1 MYIIL
6 LSIFW
11 VSNYTGVS
19 FWMQNILLRDVSVLK
34 FKLKQRYPVVYVT
47 EASFSV
53 RKQFRVIM
61 CRLMAEDF
69 PK

>member
-1 MYIIL
+1 MYIII

-19 FWMQNILLRDVSVLK
+19 IWMQNILLRDVSVLK
-34 FKLKQRYPVVYVT
+34 FKLKQRCPVMYVIK
-47 EASFSV
+47 ASFSV
-53 RKQFRVIM
+53 RMQFRVLM

>member
-1 MYIIL
+1 
-6 LSIFW
+6 
-11 VSNYTGVS
+11 
-19 FWMQNILLRDVSVLK
+19 MQNILLRDVSVLK
-34 FKLKQRYPVVYVT
+34 FKLKQRYPDVYVT

>member
-1 MYIIL
+1 
-6 LSIFW
+6 
-11 VSNYTGVS
+11 
-19 FWMQNILLRDVSVLK
+19 MQNILLRDVSLLK
-34 FKLKQRYPVVYVT
+34 FKLKQRYPVYVI